1 MEGRSWAEN
10 ELHFHALVSESRPF
24 FLLQG
29 SMSARGAP
37 TSQWGDLGNMK
48 VHKSRL
54 ERARDDAKKENDRG
68 AVLKQAAAK

>member
-1 MEGRSWAEN
+1 
-10 ELHFHALVSESRPF
+10 
-24 FLLQG
+24 
-29 SMSARGAP
+29 MSARQAP
-37 TSQWGDLGNMK
+37 TSQWGDLGSMK